1 MMNFVSDL
9 SRKMQLT
16 FGQLIPSYHP
26 IRIIRSRSHS
36 FRIILYHS
44 LFEFNRHSETNCK
57 KSDVLCRPPF
67 PSTVGPR
74 PGSKLGHSMAQT
86 WMVQILA
93 IRLERKTVS

>member
-16 FGQLIPSYHP
+16 CGQVIPSYHP

-36 FRIILYHS
+36 FRIILYHT

-67 PSTVGPR
+67 PPTMGQR

-93 IRLERKTVS
+93 IRPER